1 MTLKHSTPL
10 YSATPLYSRLCNRS
24 KANYS
29 CSLGGDF
36 GGIDFSKL
44 GGGAGGMPDMSGM
57 GLEGMPDLSSSGVPD
72 SDSEEEDEDMP
83 GLEGDEEKKAEGEAA
98 PKA

>member
-1 MTLKHSTPL
+1 
-10 YSATPLYSRLCNRS
+10 
-24 KANYS
+24 
-29 CSLGGDF
+29 
-36 GGIDFSKL
+36 
-44 GGGAGGMPDMSGM
+44 MPDMSGM

-72 SDSEEEDEDMP
+72 SDSEDEDEDMP